1 MARAGWVDK
10 QSPGLNY
17 FGMRFQGVC
26 KAIGLLLLFAAISS
40 TRAAL
45 KLELVVTNLSKPLY
59 VVSPPGDANRLFIL
73 LQHAGQI
80 RIFDKQA
87 GALKPTPFLT
97 ITALN
102 RGGEEGLL
110 GMAFHPGYA
119 TNGYFYLNLTPSG
132 TSPRRTEIVRFK
144 VQGDPATSDLADP
157 NSRKLILTYNQPES
171 NHNGGWLGFGP
182 DGYLYI
188 ASGDGGGGDD
198 RHGTIGNGQDR
209 SNLLGKILRID
220 PSAEED
226 GDPAYT
232 VPDGNPY
239 KGSLSM
245 ANEIWA
251 FGLRNPWR
259 CSFDRATGHLWV
271 GDVGQN
277 TREEIDVIPAGVGG
291 LNFGW
296 RPREGRIQNPA
307 YPNEVT
313 VTPRH
318 EPVFD
323 YSHSLGVSVTGG
335 YVYRGNA
342 VPELR
347 SKYIFADYGSGR
359 FWTTTLQSVTTN
371 GTTVEISA
379 EINPTVTGTTRRVDQ
394 ISSFGEDE
402 QGELYVCDRGSD
414 TSSTGAIYK
423 IVSDSPVAPQVTN
436 VERAGDDL
444 VFSFQAAATRR
455 YVIEA
460 SNSLGQGSS
469 WSDVTTVAA
478 VTTNRT
484 VSITKAVTG
493 DARYFRIRAE

>member
-1 MARAGWVDK
+1 MRA
-10 QSPGLNY
+10 
-17 FGMRFQGVC
+17 QGVF
-26 KAIGLLLLFAAISS
+26 KAVGLLIFVAGVVS
-40 TRAAL
+40 TQAAL

-59 VVSPPGDANRLFIL
+59 VLSPPGDANRLFIL
-73 LQHAGQI
+73 LQHSGQI

-87 GALKPTPFLT
+87 GVLKATPFLT
-97 ITALN
+97 ITSLN

-119 TNGYFYLNLTPSG
+119 TNGFFYLNLTPSG
-132 TSPRRTEIVRFK
+132 SPRRTEIVRFK
-144 VQGDPATSDLADP
+144 AQGDPMTSEVADP

-188 ASGDGGGGDD
+188 AAGDGGGGDD
-198 RHGTIGNGQDR
+198 MHGTIGNGQDR
-209 SNLLGKILRID
+209 STLLGKILRID

-232 VPDGNPY
+232 IPDGNPF
-239 KGSLSM
+239 KGSASM

-259 CSFDRATGHLWV
+259 CSFDRASGHLWV

-277 TREEIDVIPAGVGG
+277 TREEIDVIPNGVGG
-291 LNFGW
+291 LNLGW

-307 YPNEVT
+307 YPSETT

-323 YSHSLGVSVTGG
+323 YSHALGVSVTGG
-335 YVYRGNA
+335 YVYRGNG
-342 VPELR
+342 VPEFR

-359 FWTTTLQSVTTN
+359 FWTTTLQSVDTN

-379 EINPTVTGTTRRVDQ
+379 EINPILTGTTRRVDQ
-394 ISSFGEDE
+394 ISSFGEDD
-402 QGELYVCDRGSD
+402 QGEIYVCDRGSE
-414 TSSTGAIYK
+414 TAATGAIYR
-423 IVSDSPVAPQVTN
+423 IVSDTPAAPQVTD
-436 VERAGDDL
+436 VQREGGDL
-444 VFSFQAAATRR
+444 IFSFQAAASKSF
-455 YVIEA
+455 VIEA
-460 SNSLGQGSS
+460 SSLLGQGSS
-469 WSDVTTVAA
+469 WNDVMTVASA
-478 VTTNRT
+478 TTNRT
-484 VSITKAVTG
+484 VSVTNAVTG
-493 DARYFRIRAE
+493 EARYFRIRGE

>member
-1 MARAGWVDK
+1 
-10 QSPGLNY
+10 
-17 FGMRFQGVC
+17 VC
-26 KAIGLLLLFAAISS
+26 KAVGLLLLFAAISS

-59 VVSPPGDANRLFIL
+59 VLSPPGDGNRLFIL

-80 RIFDKQA
+80 RIYDKQSRE
-87 GALKPTPFLT
+87 LKPTPFLT

-144 VQGDPATSDLADP
+144 AQGDPATSELADP
-157 NSRKLILTYNQPES
+157 NSRKLVLNYTQPES

-198 RHGTIGNGQDR
+198 RHGTIGNGQSR
-209 SNLLGKILRID
+209 TTLLGKILRID
-220 PSAEED
+220 PSTEDD

-232 VPDGNPY
+232 IPDGNPY

-277 TREEIDVIPAGVGG
+277 SREEIDVIPSGVGG

-296 RPREGRIQNPA
+296 RPREGLIQNPA
-307 YPNEVT
+307 FPNENP
-313 VTPRH
+313 VTPRTD
-318 EPVFD
+318 PIFNYD
-323 YSHSLGVSVTGG
+323 RTRGVSVTGG
-335 YVYRGNA
+335 YVYRGEA
-342 VPELR
+342 IPELKG
-347 SKYIFADYGSGR
+347 KYIFADYGSAR
-359 FWTTTLQSVTTN
+359 FWTTTLNETQTN
-371 GTTVEISA
+371 GTTVEIST
-379 EINPTVTGTTRRVDQ
+379 EINPVVTGTTRRLDQ

-414 TSSTGAIYK
+414 SSPTGAIYK
-423 IVSDSPVAPQVTN
+423 IVSDAPVAPRVTS
-436 VERAGDDL
+436 VEREGGDL
-444 VFSFQAAATRR
+444 VFSFDAAATKR
-455 YVIEA
+455 YVVEA
-460 SNSLGQGSS
+460 SSLLGQGSS

-478 VTTNRT
+478 ATTNRT
-484 VSITKAVTG
+484 VSITNAVTG